1 MKKSLIF
8 AFSLIGTVG
17 ISTALPLVVFAFLGR
32 YLDKRWG
39 TAPKLL
45 IIGIGISA
53 IISIFTLRRIVRKAK
68 ENMKDI

>member
-17 ISTALPLVVFAFLGR
+17 ISTAIPLVVFAFLGR

-45 IIGIGISA
+45 ILGIGISA
-53 IISIFTLRRIVRKAK
+53 IISIFTLRRIVRQAK